1 MLKTINIISFI
12 FLLITAFLTLLIYQE
27 DMDVH
32 LQNTNYYF
40 IGLTSI
46 LALLLIIKWNIRW
59 QVLFINKNQKG
70 YNIGREGLKNST
82 VYELITIVFYFF
94 LGGIILYYKLPIW
107 YLGIVIFLFFI
118 EGTLHLIYNRF
129 FLVYKIIITPHAL
142 ISITNDIKIVR
153 WDKIKRIEKV
163 HNDLQIIDNNNH
175 VTLIDLDLLEPEDA
189 KKLIQEILQIAK
201 NKTIYFGFRN

>member
-32 LQNTNYYF
+32 LQNTDYYF

-46 LALLLIIKWNIRW
+46 LVLLLIIKWNIRW
-59 QVLFINKNQKG
+59 QVLFINKNKKG
-70 YNIGREGLKNST
+70 YNIGREGLKNSI

-94 LGGIILYYKLPIW
+94 LGGIILYYELPIW

-129 FLVYKIIITPHAL
+129 FLVYKIIITPHAI

-175 VTLIDLDLLEPEDA
+175 LTLIDLDLLEPEDT
-189 KKLIQEILQIAK
+189 KKIIQEILQLAK
-201 NKTIYFGFRN
+201 DKTIYFGFRN